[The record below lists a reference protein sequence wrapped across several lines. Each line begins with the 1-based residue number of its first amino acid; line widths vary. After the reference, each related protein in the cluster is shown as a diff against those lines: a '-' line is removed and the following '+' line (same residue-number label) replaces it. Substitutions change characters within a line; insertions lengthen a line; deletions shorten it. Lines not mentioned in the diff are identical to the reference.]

1 MVVFRSSPGWEF
13 SMFAKK
19 AKEEVFESSP
29 LWRAYRIA
37 KGVAGHKSRRD
48 AKKSARAFCLSTRVT
63 TPIIENPGK
72 AVVGVLA
79 VAAVLGLGIWG
90 GLALRRKRLST
101 YHNPY
106 ESRKFRRPLTDSG
119 GYEAVGI

>member
-1 MVVFRSSPGWEF
+1 
-13 SMFAKK
+13 MFGKK
-19 AKEEVFESSP
+19 DKEEGFEGSP
-29 LWRAYRIA
+29 LWRAYRTA
-37 KGVAGHKSRRD
+37 KRVAGRNSRRD
-48 AKKSARAFCLSTRVT
+48 AKKSRRAFCVSSRVAG
-63 TPIIENPGK
+63 PIIENPGK

-106 ESRKFRRPLTDSG
+106 ESRKFRRPLNDSG
-119 GYEAVGI
+119 GYEAMGI

>member
-1 MVVFRSSPGWEF
+1 MFLKNDKEDVFQR
-13 SMFAKK
+13 
-19 AKEEVFESSP
+19 SP

-37 KGVAGHKSRRD
+37 RRVGGRNSRQDKPGRVVI
-48 AKKSARAFCLSTRVT
+48 LSTRLAA
-63 TPIIENPGK
+63 PIIENPGK
-72 AVVGVLA
+72 AVASVLA

-90 GLALRRKRLST
+90 GLALRRKRQST

>member
-1 MVVFRSSPGWEF
+1 
-13 SMFAKK
+13 MFGKK
-19 AKEEVFESSP
+19 DNVEVFEGSP
-29 LWRAYRIA
+29 LWRAYRTA
-37 KGVAGHKSRRD
+37 KWVAGRSRRD
-48 AKKSARAFCLSTRVT
+48 AKKSGRESCVSTRVAGT
-63 TPIIENPGK
+63 IVENPGK
-72 AVVGVLA
+72 AVVGILA

-106 ESRKFRRPLTDSG
+106 ESRKFRRPLSDSG